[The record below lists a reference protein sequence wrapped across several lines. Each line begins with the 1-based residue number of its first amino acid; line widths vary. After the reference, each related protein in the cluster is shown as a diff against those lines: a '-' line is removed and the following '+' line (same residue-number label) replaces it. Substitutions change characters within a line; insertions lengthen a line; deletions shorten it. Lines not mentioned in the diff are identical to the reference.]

1 MFQGPY
7 AGRVAPSITVATE
20 LVPSSLWFAP
30 PEKKTSVFEYPA
42 IYSNLANVV
51 A

>member
-20 LVPSSLWFAP
+20 LVPSSVWFAP
-30 PEKKTSVFEYPA
+30 PEKTSVFEYPV
-42 IYSNLANVV
+42 IYSNLATVV